1 MGDDEGAVV
10 PKKLPSVEDLI
21 VEQLGPASLPSPLIE
36 RGKRFTDESH
46 RVLLS
51 PFAHHLE
58 ERVARNEESPSFEPA
73 GPRKDL
79 YFSPDKVSCGIVTC
93 GGLCPGLN
101 DVIRSI
107 VLTLRNGYGVRR
119 ILGFR
124 YGYSGLSSQRH
135 ADPMFLEPEELK
147 RIHQHGG
154 TILGSSRGPQDLG
167 DMVDTLLRWK
177 VDVLFAVGGDGT
189 LRGASDLWGEI
200 KKRGLK
206 ISVIGVPKTIDND
219 LMWVE
224 RSFGFATA
232 VQEAQTVIR
241 AAHSEAEAAWNGI
254 GLVKLMGRHSGFIA
268 ALATLTNGDVDFCLI
283 PEVPFNLE
291 GQGGFFEALDK
302 QLEAAR
308 HAVVVVAEGA
318 GQELLSEAE
327 NAERDASGNIKLKDV
342 GLFMKHE
349 IGQHL
354 TSNGDDFTIKY
365 IDPSYT
371 IRSLPANSMDSAFC
385 LVLGQHAV
393 HAAMAGRTDMMVGFW
408 NHAFTNVPLQVVI
421 GERKQIDP
429 QGELWQRVLGA
440 TLQPTSL
447 VGQ

>member
-1 MGDDEGAVV
+1 MGDDEGAVI
-10 PKKLPSVEDLI
+10 PKRLPSLESLT
-21 VEQLGPASLPSPLIE
+21 VEQLGTASLPSPLIQ
-36 RGKRFTDESH
+36 RGQRFTDEAH

-58 ERVARNEESPSFEPA
+58 EWLARNEKPPSFEPA
-73 GPRKDL
+73 GPRRNL
-79 YFSPDKVSCGIVTC
+79 YFPPDKVSCGIVTC
-93 GGLCPGLN
+93 GGLCPGVN
-101 DVIRSI
+101 DVIRSV

-124 YGYSGLSSQRH
+124 YGYAGLSSQRH
-135 ADPMFLEPEELK
+135 EDPVFLEPDELK

-154 TILGSSRGPQDLG
+154 TILGSSRGPRDLG

-177 VDVLFAVGGDGT
+177 VDVLFTVGGDGT
-189 LRGASDLWGEI
+189 LRGASALWEETA
-200 KKRGLK
+200 KRGLK

-283 PEVPFNLE
+283 PEVPFTLH
-291 GQGGFFEALDK
+291 GQGGFLEALDK
-302 QLEAAR
+302 RLEER
-308 HAVVVVAEGA
+308 KHAVVVVAEGA
-318 GQELLSEAE
+318 GQRLLSEANME
-327 NAERDASGNIKLKDV
+327 ERDASGNIRLEDV
-342 GLFMKHE
+342 GLFLKHE
-349 IGQHL
+349 MGQHL
-354 TSNGDDFTIKY
+354 TSRGEDFTIKY

-371 IRSLPANSMDSAFC
+371 LRSLPANSMDSSFC

-393 HAAMAGRTDMMVGFW
+393 HAAMAGRTNMMVGFW
-408 NHAFTNVPLQVVI
+408 NYAFTNVPLQVVV

-429 QGELWQRVLGA
+429 EGELWQRVLGA

-447 VGQ
+447 VGR

>member
-1 MGDDEGAVV
+1 M
-10 PKKLPSVEDLI
+10 
-21 VEQLGPASLPSPLIE
+21 
-36 RGKRFTDESH
+36 
-46 RVLLS
+46 
-51 PFAHHLE
+51 
-58 ERVARNEESPSFEPA
+58 
-73 GPRKDL
+73 
-79 YFSPDKVSCGIVTC
+79 
-93 GGLCPGLN
+93 
-101 DVIRSI
+101 
-107 VLTLRNGYGVRR
+107 
-119 ILGFR
+119 
-124 YGYSGLSSQRH
+124 SSQRH
-135 ADPMFLEPEELK
+135 EDPMFLEPDQLK

-177 VDVLFAVGGDGT
+177 VNVLFTVGGDGT
-189 LRGASDLWGEI
+189 LRGASALWEEI
-200 KKRGLK
+200 KKRGIK

-232 VQEAQTVIR
+232 VEEAQNVIR

-268 ALATLTNGDVDFCLI
+268 AAATLTSGDVDFCLV
-283 PEVPFNLE
+283 PEVPFTLH
-291 GQGGFFEALDK
+291 GQGGFLEALDK
-302 QLEAAR
+302 RLEAKK

-318 GQELLSEAE
+318 GQRHLSESGDK
-327 NAERDASGNIKLKDV
+327 ERDASGNIKLKDV
-342 GLFMKHE
+342 GLFMKQE
-349 IGQHL
+349 MGQHL
-354 TSNGDDFTIKY
+354 SSRGADFTIKY

-393 HAAMAGRTDMMVGFW
+393 HAALAGRTNMMVGFW
-408 NHAFTNVPLQVVI
+408 NHAFTNVPLPVAV

-429 QGELWQRVLGA
+429 QGELWQRVLDA

-447 VGQ
+447 VGT